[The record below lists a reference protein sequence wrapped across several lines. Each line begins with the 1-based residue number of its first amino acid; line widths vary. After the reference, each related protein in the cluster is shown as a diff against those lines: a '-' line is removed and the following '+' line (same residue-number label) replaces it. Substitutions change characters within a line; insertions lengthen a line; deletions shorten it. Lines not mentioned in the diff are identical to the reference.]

1 MNLLS
6 RMPLARALGLS
17 YAAVIL
23 IFLAVSGVT
32 LYVGLQMAKTE
43 QYNIVTYRTIGN
55 GTTML
60 QAMTEYVATTRGAM
74 LGGEAPDAAHLEQI
88 AKSFDAAL
96 AAARKGTAGDA
107 GQQARLDDM
116 QSRMKELAEVNG
128 ALVSS
133 RQAVKEGV
141 ISFDDF
147 LARFTQGKADERI
160 EAFRATQNEF
170 GKQELAALYAQLAQ
184 AAELRSFNV
193 AVVAGGALLAILAA
207 GVLGFLNVR
216 RLNTSLGGEPAYAA
230 QVATEIAGGNLMI
243 AIDTREGDRASVLAA
258 MKAMRDRLA
267 GIVAEV
273 RHGADGVS
281 VASAEIAAGNA
292 DLSSR
297 TEQQA
302 SALEETA
309 ASMEQLGSTVN
320 GNAESARQANQL
332 ALAASNVAAEGGKA
346 VGHVV
351 ETMKGI
357 SESSRR
363 IADIIGV
370 IDGIAFQTNILA
382 LNAAVEA
389 ARAGEQG
396 RGFAVVAGEVRTLAQ
411 RSAEA
416 AREIKSLITASVEQ
430 VEQGTA
436 QVDHAGATIG
446 EVVSSIR
453 RVTDIVGEISAASI
467 EQAAGVAQVAAAMTE
482 MDRATQQNAALVE
495 ESAAAA
501 ESLKSQ
507 AAQLVSAMAV
517 FRVAVAGRAA
527 SADSAP
533 RMPAPAAVAQ
543 AAIARAASAAK
554 APARPDAAA
563 AAAHGGDWE
572 SF

>member
-1 MNLLS
+1 MTLFS
-6 RMPLARALGLS
+6 RTTLARSLVLS

-23 IFLAVSGVT
+23 VFLAVSGVT
-32 LYVGLQMAKTE
+32 LWAGMQMAKTE
-43 QYNIVTYRTIGN
+43 QVNIKTYRAIGN

-60 QAMTEYVATTRGAM
+60 QAMTEYVSLTRGAM
-74 LGGEAPDAAHLEQI
+74 VNGQTADAEHTAKLSKDFETAWNSAKELTAGEADQH
-88 AKSFDAAL
+88 
-96 AAARKGTAGDA
+96 
-107 GQQARLDDM
+107 ARLDEM
-116 QSRMKELAEVNG
+116 RAQMKQLVDVNSTLI
-128 ALVSS
+128 ATRL
-133 RQAVKEGV
+133 AVKEGV
-141 ISFDDF
+141 VSFDDF
-147 LARFTQGKADERI
+147 LARFSEGKDDALI
-160 EAFRATQNEF
+160 ASFRAKQAEF
-170 GKQELAALYAQLAQ
+170 GKKELTDLYTQLAR
-184 AAELRSFNV
+184 AETLRQFNLL
-193 AVVAGGALLAILAA
+193 VVVGGACLAILAA
-207 GVLGFLNVR
+207 AAMAFFGVR
-216 RLNTSLGGEPAYAA
+216 RLRASLGGEPAYAA
-230 QVATEIAGGNLMI
+230 NVAREIADGNLLI
-243 AIDTREGDRASVLAA
+243 QVDTRPGDSTSVLAA

-267 GIVAEV
+267 GIVGDV
-273 RHGADGVS
+273 RRTADGVS

-309 ASMEQLGSTVN
+309 ASMEELGSTVS
-320 GNAESARQANQL
+320 GNAENARQANQL
-332 ALAASNVAAEGGKA
+332 ALAASSVAAQGGEA

-396 RGFAVVAGEVRTLAQ
+396 RGFAVVASEVRSLAQ

-416 AREIKSLITASVEQ
+416 AKEIKSLITASVEQ

-436 QVDHAGATIG
+436 QVDRAGATIG
-446 EVVSSIR
+446 EVVASIR

-467 EQAAGVAQVAAAMTE
+467 EQAAGVGQVAEAVTE

-495 ESAAAA
+495 QSAAAA

-507 AAQLVSAMAV
+507 ATQLVNAMAV
-517 FRVAVAGRAA
+517 FRVASAGAAAPVAAA
-527 SADSAP
+527 LP
-533 RMPAPAAVAQ
+533 RMPAPAVVANEV
-543 AAIARAASAAK
+543 IVRAASAAK
-554 APARPDAAA
+554 TPARSTAART
-563 AAAHGGDWE
+563 GSDEWE